1 MLAERGPCRAAG
13 SEGEAGANVSVRC
26 QQRIRRDFFRA
37 LMRGLTVIWPVLSG
51 LIALKLSLGAA
62 VGLIERWGVGKGI
75 YFAVVTGLT
84 IGYGDLV
91 PTGALTRILA
101 VTIGV
106 CGIVITALVAA
117 LAVDA
122 LRSATAEP
130 RTPARSENQ
139 RRE

>member
-1 MLAERGPCRAAG
+1 
-13 SEGEAGANVSVRC
+13 
-26 QQRIRRDFFRA
+26 
-37 LMRGLTVIWPVLSG
+37 MRGLTVIWPILSG

-75 YFAVVTGLT
+75 YFAVITGLT

-91 PTGALTRILA
+91 PTGALTRVLA
-101 VTIGV
+101 VAIGL

-117 LAVDA
+117 LAVEA

-130 RTPARSENQ
+130 RTPAGLENQ